1 MNALNSGVFEDRYIK
16 TSDAAG
22 LVGAVGAMSA
32 ATESGRGVDLS
43 AVEKG
48 VQELVKQG
56 DEKWSSEGNY
66 RVMRYKNLVR
76 RVKVN

>member
-1 MNALNSGVFEDRYIK
+1 
-16 TSDAAG
+16 
-22 LVGAVGAMSA
+22 MSA
-32 ATESGRGVDLS
+32 ETESGRGVDLS

-66 RVMRYKNLVR
+66 RVMRYKNLTR
-76 RVKVN
+76 RVRVS